1 MAKMQDQQTEL
12 VLENRQVVGI
22 FLGIALLCGVFFA
35 LGYVVGRNTASP
47 AAALAQSDNAAP
59 QSSEKPSA
67 LPSPSYIPRNPAAA
81 AQAPEGAASGTDLNF
96 YNSVQQDQPQGMQP
110 AAAPGDAAA
119 AVLAALP
126 VEPPPP
132 GILVQVSA
140 LTRREDA
147 ESLVA
152 LLKEKN
158 LPVLVTSGE
167 NDALFHV
174 VVGPYKNDAEAQKTK
189 QLLEQDGFRPFV
201 RR

>member
-1 MAKMQDQQTEL
+1 MAKKDEQTEL

-22 FLGIALLCGVFFA
+22 FLGIALLCGIFFA
-35 LGYVVGRNTASP
+35 LGYVVGRNTYSP
-47 AAALAQSDNAAP
+47 GAALAQSDEGQP

-67 LPSPSYIPRNPAAA
+67 LPSPSYMQSNPAAA
-81 AQAPEGAASGTDLNF
+81 AQSPDAPAADTNLNF
-96 YNSVQQDQPQGMQP
+96 YNSVQQDKPPGMQP
-110 AAAPGDAAA
+110 AAAEAAPA
-119 AVLAALP
+119 QTAPAVT
-126 VEPPPP
+126 PPPP

-147 ESLVA
+147 DSLVA
-152 LLKEKN
+152 LLQEMK

-174 VVGPYKNDAEAQKTK
+174 VVGPYQNDAEAQKTK
-189 QLLEQDGFRPFV
+189 QILEQEGFRPFI

>member
-1 MAKMQDQQTEL
+1 MAKKDEQTEL

-22 FLGIALLCGVFFA
+22 FLGMALLCGIFFA
-35 LGYVVGRNTASP
+35 LGYVVGRNTYSP
-47 AAALAQSDNAAP
+47 AAALAQSDEGQP
-59 QSSEKPSA
+59 QASEKPSA
-67 LPSPSYIPRNPAAA
+67 LPSPSYMQSNPAATTQNSD
-81 AQAPEGAASGTDLNF
+81 AQSSDTNLNF
-96 YNSVQQDQPQGMQP
+96 YNSVQQDKPQGMQP
-110 AAAPGDAAA
+110 PAQPADGATPQAAPA
-119 AVLAALP
+119 

-147 ESLVA
+147 DSLVA
-152 LLKEKN
+152 LLKEMK

-174 VVGPYKNDAEAQKTK
+174 VVGPYQNDAEAQKTK
-189 QLLEQDGFRPFV
+189 QILEQEGFRPFI